1 MKQPVDI
8 IFPPVTPGKLP
19 YWRKVLRGPSQLCFQ
34 SNELTGLFF
43 LAAVL
48 VASPIAAAYMLVAAI
63 IAPGGRMLLGERG
76 PVLETGLPGLNPC
89 LIAISLPA
97 FFHTGWSNV
106 GMWCVLLVCIAS
118 VVVLV
123 RVLVAILPFPIVAL
137 PFLIIFWVLYALSP
151 YLHVLQPIVFG
162 PAAPTTFHPLIAVLH
177 SLGASMFAPTIVSG
191 LLFLGG
197 VLLSNWRH
205 AVIAF
210 LGALIGTVVSYYYG
224 NVDPAAVNLGLYGFN
239 GVLAAVSVFAIC
251 GAKLRLAVLGALIAT
266 ISMPAIANLGV
277 QTLAAPFVFTLW
289 LILGLGWIED
299 KWLGVAETD
308 VTAT

>member
-1 MKQPVDI
+1 
-8 IFPPVTPGKLP
+8 
-19 YWRKVLRGPSQLCFQ
+19 
-34 SNELTGLFF
+34 
-43 LAAVL
+43 
-48 VASPIAAAYMLVAAI
+48 
-63 IAPGGRMLLGERG
+63 MLLGERG

-97 FFHTGWSNV
+97 FYHTGWGNV
-106 GMWCVLLVCIAS
+106 GMWGVLLVCVAS
-118 VVVLV
+118 AVVLV
-123 RVLVAILPFPIVAL
+123 RLLVAILPFPIAAL

-210 LGALIGTVVSYYYG
+210 LGALIGTVVSTYYG

-266 ISMPAIANLGV
+266 ISMPAIAHLGV

-289 LILGLGWIED
+289 LILALGWIED

-308 VTAT
+308 ATAT